1 MGFYSIYAA
10 KIHKNI
16 DVVSFEPS
24 SSNLRI
30 LSRNISINNLED
42 KIGINTLPLGIKT
55 LNFLFLERV
64 NLEKVRV
71 ITLMKKIL
79 TLKEK

>member
-1 MGFYSIYAA
+1 MIKNNFWDIGANLFLPSIYAA

-42 KIGINTLPLGIKT
+42 KIEINTLPLGTKD
-55 LNFLFLERV
+55 F
-64 NLEKVRV
+64 
-71 ITLMKKIL
+71 
-79 TLKEK
+79 